1 MITVEKINN
10 LLQSSV
16 PMYQRPDIIRDECVE
31 VFNHFPKLSLREKFK
46 IFATIIGMH
55 GGGGGDEVSKES
67 FQKVNAKDMEFSI
80 CKRRGRV

>member
-55 GGGGGDEVSKES
+55 GGGGG
-67 FQKVNAKDMEFSI
+67 
-80 CKRRGRV
+80 G